1 MAGTWRTR
9 SRRAATLAL
18 LTGGLLASGVAPAG
32 AEPSP
37 GAAGLG
43 DPFFPRAGNGGY
55 DVRDYRI
62 SLRYRPRDDEIS
74 ASTRIYATATQD
86 LSSFN
91 LDYRGPRIRK
101 LTVGELAAAHER
113 AGQELIVT
121 PGAPIAAG
129 ASFTVEVR
137 YRGDVGTIT
146 DADGSR
152 SGWFNTKD
160 GSVVVAE
167 PRAAPTWYP
176 ANDYPTDK
184 ASFKFELTV
193 PRRLEAIANGRLVEH
208 SRRDRHSTWVW
219 RQDEPMATYLATV
232 ATGQFM
238 LRRSKVSG
246 IRSITAVDPGLWKRS
261 KGALR
266 ESDRILA
273 LLEELFGPYPW
284 GQVGAIVDDAKFIG
298 YALETQTRP
307 VYDRPPD
314 DVLIAHELAHQWIGN
329 SVSLSSWPEI
339 WLNEGFA
346 TWAEWRWAEEAG
358 GPTTAQTFEQLRR
371 TPADEPGFWNPPP
384 AALPGPEKLFS
395 EPVYVR
401 GAMALEALRQ
411 QVGDQPFRAIL
422 REWATANAYGNVTIA
437 EFIALSESISGQQ
450 LDGLFDTWLRQPGR
464 P

>member
-1 MAGTWRTR
+1 MAGISRPR
-9 SRRAATLAL
+9 FRRAASLAL
-18 LTGGLLASGVAPAG
+18 LTGGLLAGGVAPAG
-32 AEPSP
+32 AEPTP

-55 DVRDYRI
+55 DVGEYRI
-62 SLRYRPRDDEIS
+62 SLRYRPAKDEIT
-74 ASTRIYATATQD
+74 ATTRVHATATQD

-91 LDYRGPRIRK
+91 LDYRGPRVRE
-101 LTVGELAAAHER
+101 LTVGKGPATHER

-121 PGAPIAAG
+121 PEAPIAAG
-129 ASFTVEVR
+129 AGFSVEVR
-137 YRGDVGTIT
+137 YRGEVGPIT

-193 PRRLEAIANGRLVEH
+193 PRRLEAIANGRLVRHE
-208 SRRDRHSTWVW
+208 RRGRRSTWVW
-219 RQDEPMATYLATV
+219 KQAEPMATYLATA
-232 ATGQFM
+232 ATGQFR
-238 LRRSKVSG
+238 LRRSRVNG
-246 IRSITAVDPGLWKRS
+246 IRSITAVDPRLWKRS
-261 KGALR
+261 KGPLR
-266 ESDRILA
+266 QSDRILDM
-273 LLEELFGPYPW
+273 LEELFGPYPF

-314 DVLIAHELAHQWIGN
+314 SVLIAHELAHQWVGN
-329 SVSLSSWPEI
+329 SVSLSTWPEI

-346 TWAEWRWAEEAG
+346 TWAEWRWTEEAG
-358 GPTTAQTFEQLRR
+358 GQTTAQTFEELRR

-411 QVGDQPFRAIL
+411 QVGDQAFRAIL
-422 REWATANAYGNVTIA
+422 HEWASANAYGNVSIA
-437 EFIALSESISGQQ
+437 QFIALSESISGQQ
-450 LDGLFDTWLRQPGR
+450 LDGLFDTWLRQPGK

>member
-1 MAGTWRTR
+1 VAGISRPR
-9 SRRAATLAL
+9 FRRAASLAL
-18 LTGGLLASGVAPAG
+18 LTGGLLASGVAPAV

-37 GAAGLG
+37 GAHGLG
-43 DPFFPRAGNGGY
+43 DPFFPQAGNGGY

-62 SLRYRPRDDEIS
+62 SLRYRPREDEIT
-74 ASTRIYATATQD
+74 ASTRVYATATQD

-101 LTVGELAAAHER
+101 VTVDELAAEHER

-121 PGAPIAAG
+121 PDAPIAAG
-129 ASFTVEVR
+129 AGFRVEVR
-137 YRGDVGTIT
+137 YRGEVGTIT

-193 PRRLEAIANGRLVEH
+193 PRRLEAIANGRLVRHE
-208 SRRDRHSTWVW
+208 RRGRRSTWVW
-219 RQDEPMATYLATV
+219 KQPEPMATYLATV
-232 ATGQFM
+232 ATGQFR

-246 IRSITAVDPGLWKRS
+246 IRSITAVDPHLWKSS
-261 KGALR
+261 KDALR
-266 ESDRILA
+266 KSGRILA
-273 LLEELFGPYPW
+273 LLEELFGPYPF

-329 SVSLSSWPEI
+329 SVSLSTWPEI

-358 GPTTAQTFEQLRR
+358 GQTTAQTFEQLRR

-422 REWATANAYGNVTIA
+422 REWATANAYGNVTVA

-450 LDGLFDTWLRQPGR
+450 LDGLFEAWLLQPGK